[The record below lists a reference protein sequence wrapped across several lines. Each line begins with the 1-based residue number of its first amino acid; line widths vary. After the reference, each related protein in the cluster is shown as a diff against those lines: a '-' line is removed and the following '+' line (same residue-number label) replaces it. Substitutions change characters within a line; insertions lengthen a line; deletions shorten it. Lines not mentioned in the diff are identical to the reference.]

1 MCLPAIATAVASA
14 ASAIAPYSTLLSVAG
29 AGFGAVSSYQ
39 QAQGQ
44 KDMAKYNAS
53 VSAANA
59 KVAEFKAQS
68 AQDNALRDAENV
80 GRHQAAVRGK
90 QTAAFAANGLDLST
104 GSPASVLEAT
114 DYYGLQDQATAV
126 NNGNQQA
133 WGLRAQRDGYQAD
146 SRMQRAQASSIS
158 PFGAAAGSLLGS
170 AAKLSSKWVDSTPTA
185 AAAAGKSP
193 WDFTRDN

>member
-1 MCLPAIATAVASA
+1 MCVPMIAAAAASA
-14 ASAIAPYSTLLSVAG
+14 ASALAPYSTLLSVAG
-29 AGFGAVSSYQ
+29 AGFGAISSYQ

-44 KDMAKYNAS
+44 KDMARYNAS

-68 AQDNALRDAENV
+68 AEDNALRDAEEV
-80 GRHQAAVRGK
+80 GRRQAAIRGK
-90 QTAAFAANGLDLST
+90 QRASFAANGLDLES

-126 NNGNQQA
+126 NNGGQQA
-133 WGLRAQRDGYQAD
+133 WSLRTQRDGYQAD
-146 SRMQRAQASSIS
+146 AQMQSARARSIS

-170 AAKLSSKWVDSTPTA
+170 AAKLSSKWIDNTPTTTGSA
-185 AAAAGKSP
+185 WKFGVQ
-193 WDFTRDN
+193 